1 MELYHAIISVLTQLY
16 PY

>member
-1 MELYHAIISVLTQLY
+1 MELYHAIISVPTQLY